1 MGAITFGTPLTM
13 GSGDTPSI
21 AINNQSIVVTVH
33 VESGAVVYR
42 VGRVDKKNRT
52 LRLSASKPLTAG
64 AERPTIALNNQNL
77 AVSVYERDRKSIF
90 SAPGFVNPDTNTI
103 GFFAG
108 KSYDSGVTPSVALR
122 DDGNALEIHK
132 SERADGLYCKVGPF
146 KNGSIDWGSSHGGDY
161 GQAPKVALAG
171 SVACEVHR
179 SESSPADLYYNVGTI
194 DAQKRSCSL
203 SGGTFYYTVPNGSA
217 PSPALALTSN
227 LIAVEV
233 HDGGGG
239 DTALSYF
246 FGTVNPDKKK
256 ITWPD
261 TPTAMNVFG
270 STPSVAANNDD
281 VVVVAYTRGGQLT
294 YLVGTF

>member
-13 GSGDTPSI
+13 GSGVNPSI

-42 VGRVDKKNRT
+42 VGRVNKKTRT
-52 LRLSASKPLTAG
+52 LRLSASRPLTR
-64 AERPTIALNNQNL
+64 AEQPAIALNNQNL
-77 AVSVYERDRKSIF
+77 AVCVYERDRKAIF
-90 SAPGFVNPDTNTI
+90 SVAGFVKPDTDTI
-103 GFFAG
+103 GFG
-108 KSYDSGVTPSVALR
+108 QEKMYDSGVTPSVALR
-122 DDGNALEIHK
+122 DDGNALEVHK
-132 SERADGLYCKVGPF
+132 SESGKGLYCHTGPF
-146 KNGSIDWGSSHGGDY
+146 SNGNINWGDSDGGDN
-161 GQAPKVALAG
+161 GQAPAAALAG
-171 SVACEVHR
+171 NVACEVHR
-179 SESSPADLYYNVGTI
+179 SESSPSDLYYNVGTI
-194 DAQKRSCSL
+194 NTQKRSCSL
-203 SGGTFYYTVPNGSA
+203 SGGNFYYTVPNGSG
-217 PSPALALTSN
+217 PSPAVALTSN

-270 STPSVAANNDD
+270 STPSVAADNDD

>member
-1 MGAITFGTPLTM
+1 MGAITFGAPLTM
-13 GSGDTPSI
+13 GSGTTPSI
-21 AINNQSIVVTVH
+21 AINNQSVVVSVH

-42 VGRVDKKNRT
+42 VGKVNKKNRT
-52 LRLSASKPLTAG
+52 LQLGSSMPLTRG
-64 AERPTIALNNQNL
+64 ADKPTIALNNQNL
-77 AVSVYERDRKSIF
+77 AVCVYEQDRKSIY
-90 SAPGFVNPDTNTI
+90 SVAGFVKADGSI
-103 GFFAG
+103 GFG
-108 KSYDSGVTPSVALR
+108 QEKRYDSGVTPSVSLR
-122 DDGNALEIHK
+122 DDGNALEVHK
-132 SERADGLYCKVGPF
+132 SESGNGLYCHTGPYT
-146 KNGSIDWGSSHGGDY
+146 NGNINWGDSYGGDN
-161 GQAPKVALAG
+161 GQAPESALAG
-171 SVACEVHR
+171 NVACEVHR
-179 SESSPADLYYNVGTI
+179 SESSPSDLYYNVGTI
-194 DAQKRSCSL
+194 NTQKRSCSL
-203 SGGTFYYTVPNGSA
+203 SGGTFYYTVPNGSG
-217 PSPALALTSN
+217 PSPSLALTSN